1 MMEPAKSDVHIKVSQ
16 TLACRILCPS
26 GLPYSLNGV
35 YAQTHIYYILI

>member
-1 MMEPAKSDVHIKVSQ
+1 VSQ

-35 YAQTHIYYILI
+35 YAQTHIYILYSNIIF